1 MVDMLSTL
9 PLSTIAVKW
18 VPLCLV
24 RMLPGGVE
32 SVHYEIQNR
41 TPSDS
46 GTDGMRMSAFGAHYK
61 IRIMII
67 MIKVINKG
75 HQI

>member
-1 MVDMLSTL
+1 
-9 PLSTIAVKW
+9 
-18 VPLCLV
+18 
-24 RMLPGGVE
+24 MLPGGVE
-32 SVHYEIQNR
+32 NVNYEMQNR

-46 GTDGMRMSAFGAHYK
+46 GTDGMRMGAFGAYYK

-67 MIKVINKG
+67 IIIVINKG